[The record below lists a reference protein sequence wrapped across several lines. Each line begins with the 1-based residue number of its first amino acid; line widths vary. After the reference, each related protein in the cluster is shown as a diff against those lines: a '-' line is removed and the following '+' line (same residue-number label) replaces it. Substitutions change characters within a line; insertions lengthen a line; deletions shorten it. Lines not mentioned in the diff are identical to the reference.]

1 LERLSAEIEEIENQ
15 DQEQGK
21 EARLIPS
28 ESRRNQLLR
37 AMKDKGIQGHNSHNL
52 VFRFPSIGDF

>member
-21 EARLIPS
+21 EARLIPL

-37 AMKDKGIQGHNSHNL
+37 TMKDKGIPRTQQSQFSLQIPKHW
-52 VFRFPSIGDF
+52 